1 MRKFD
6 DYNEVKENNFDREK
20 LKLGGHICKIK
31 KAEVIEYTKK
41 ESPEKFEILQIEFD
55 IAAPDEQEGFYQR
68 RFAEDAKTD
77 AMKATWKGIYKLSV
91 PQGDGSENEER
102 SKVNF
107 KTFITSVEKSNPGY
121 DWQKSNWDEKTLV
134 GKLFGG
140 VFGIEEFTNM
150 VGDVAYAVKCRFI
163 RSTDAIKEE
172 WKKIEEGV
180 EIKKP
185 KVKCA
190 DKTLMEYDEWLAK
203 RKAEREAAKA
213 SENSFGASNAD
224 IKPIDDDSDLPF

>member
-1 MRKFD
+1 MIF
-6 DYNEVKENNFDREK
+6 Y
-20 LKLGGHICKIK
+20 K
-31 KAEVIEYTKK
+31 KN
-41 ESPEKFEILQIEFD
+41 L
-55 IAAPDEQEGFYQR
+55 
-68 RFAEDAKTD
+68 
-77 AMKATWKGIYKLSV
+77 
-91 PQGDGSENEER
+91 
-102 SKVNF
+102 

-150 VGDVAYAVKCRFI
+150 VGDTAYAVKCRFI

-185 KVKCA
+185 KVNGELEKKLTVKA
-190 DKTLMEYDEWLAK
+190 SRFSSSAITKIESAGG
-203 RKAEREAAKA
+203 KAEV
-213 SENSFGASNAD
+213 
-224 IKPIDDDSDLPF
+224 I